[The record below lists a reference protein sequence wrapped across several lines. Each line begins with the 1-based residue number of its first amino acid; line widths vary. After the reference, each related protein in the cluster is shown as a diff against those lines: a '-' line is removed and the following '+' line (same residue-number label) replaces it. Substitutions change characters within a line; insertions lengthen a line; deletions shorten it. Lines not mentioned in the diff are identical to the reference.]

1 METRERFAPTDMLL
15 KNRTI
20 QPSFVSPF
28 FPLSL
33 HDFGLPSIEF
43 SACAHKHTNTHVHRF
58 RQIQIDG
65 LTR

>member
-20 QPSFVSPF
+20 QLSFVSPF

-43 SACAHKHTNTHVHRF
+43 SACAHKHTIHTCTAF
-58 RQIQIDG
+58 AKYKLMD
-65 LTR
+65 